1 MKSNKEIGFHR
12 KFPVFILGLA
22 VMLAFSLALPKLAVS
37 QPLDQVVAEA
47 LKNHPKLSAAKANAY
62 GVQSEIEVA
71 QAALRPKLNF
81 SGGGGRGYSFANGGT
96 SSAGDIIA
104 QGAYPL
110 YDGKR
115 SLNEISRQEFR
126 FANAAQ
132 KADQLR
138 DQLIAAS
145 SDAYIEIAKQEAL
158 LKIAGEN
165 VAAHQSLMSKVLEI
179 VQLDRGRAVDATQV
193 AVRLQQ
199 AKVNLNAQRN
209 AFNEARAVLADL
221 LGRENFSVHNI
232 NDPSLSMPKSLA
244 EAITW
249 LDEHPSLKAARADA
263 KVSDYASQIAAA
275 WAKPRVDL
283 LGTLS
288 NPSSTINSRYFSNF
302 DVRLGLQWSAFD
314 GGAGRAA
321 ERAAQMQKFAAEEQI
336 KAVQKDLSSDLSRAW
351 SQVQSRQGR
360 FTEFVD
366 LALRAKEVREAYW
379 EQFRIGRRSILDLL
393 NAENEGF
400 QATLNAEQVRQETLQ
415 FQVRV
420 LSTTARLA
428 RWLGLD
434 EPVVATIPEP
444 GKP

>member
-1 MKSNKEIGFHR
+1 MT
-12 KFPVFILGLA
+12 
-22 VMLAFSLALPKLAVS
+22 MLALASIQPSLALGQALEH
-37 QPLDQVVAEA
+37 VVAEA
-47 LKNHPKLSAAKANAY
+47 INNHPKLSAAKANAY

-81 SGGGGRGYSFANGGT
+81 SGGGGRGYSFANGGA

-115 SLNEISRQEFR
+115 SMNEISRQEFR
-126 FANAAQ
+126 FANAQQ

-138 DQLIAAS
+138 DQLIAAT

-221 LGRENFSVHNI
+221 LGRENFTIQSI
-232 NDPSLSMPKSLA
+232 NDPSLSMPQSLA
-244 EAITW
+244 QAATW
-249 LDEHPSLKAARADA
+249 LEEHPSLKAARAEA

-288 NPSSTINSRYFSNF
+288 NPSSTVNSRYFSNF
-302 DVRLGLQWSAFD
+302 DIRLGLQWSAFD

-321 ERAAQMQKFAAEEQI
+321 ERAAEMQKFAAEEQI
-336 KAVQKDLSSDLSRAW
+336 RAVQKDLASDVSRAW

-434 EPVVATIPEP
+434 NPVVATPIEP
-444 GKP
+444 VKP